1 MATSIPPHNIV
12 ELADAA
18 LHLIRHPNAS
28 VDTLL
33 QFVKGPDF
41 PTGGI
46 LVEPAET
53 IREAYATGRGG
64 FRVRAR
70 WSVEKEKGGA
80 WQIAV
85 TEIPYQVQ
93 KSRLIERM
101 ADMLQ
106 AKKLPFLA
114 DIRDESAEDIRIV
127 LEPKSRRLEPDVVM
141 ESLFKLTDLET
152 RVPLNL
158 NVLDADGRPGVMTLR
173 DALNAWLAHRR
184 VVLVR
189 RSNFRLGKIEA
200 RLEVLEGYLVVFLNL
215 DEVIAIIRE
224 ADNPRAGLIER
235 FSLTDAQATAILDM
249 RLRSLR
255 RLEEMALKAERDS
268 LIS

>member
-1 MATSIPPHNIV
+1 
-12 ELADAA
+12 
-18 LHLIRHPNAS
+18 
-28 VDTLL
+28 
-33 QFVKGPDF
+33 
-41 PTGGI
+41 
-46 LVEPAET
+46 
-53 IREAYATGRGG
+53 
-64 FRVRAR
+64 
-70 WSVEKEKGGA
+70 
-80 WQIAV
+80 
-85 TEIPYQVQ
+85 
-93 KSRLIERM
+93 
-101 ADMLQ
+101 
-106 AKKLPFLA
+106 
-114 DIRDESAEDIRIV
+114 
-127 LEPKSRRLEPDVVM
+127 M

-189 RSNFRLGKIEA
+189 RSSFRLGKIEA

-268 LIS
+268 LISEREELTALVGDEVSVAADHSEIREMKAAFVKTRFPPHRLCRGAGDRPRGRRNPGRARTDHRHLFGKGWIRAMKGHQDLESEFKYKEGDGPAFILHAETTDRILLFAENGRFYTLAADKLPKGRGLVNR